1 MKGAIEGR
9 TWKFGDNVDTDQII
23 PAEYLIT
30 PDMKV
35 LAKHAFEKAR
45 PEFAKQVR
53 PGDIIVAG
61 SNFGS
66 GSSREHAPRAL
77 LGAGV
82 TCVVAKSF
90 ARIFFRN
97 SINIGLPLIE
107 SDLQV
112 KEGEKLRID
121 FENGTIVNLT
131 TKKSA
136 KFPPYADFL
145 KNLMDR
151 GGLIPYAK
159 MKIAEE
165 RRGKR

>member
-1 MKGAIEGR
+1 MKGMAEGKA
-9 TWKFGDNVDTDQII
+9 WKFGDNVDTDQII
-23 PAEYLIT
+23 PAEYLVT
-30 PDMKV
+30 PDMKE

-45 PEFAKQVR
+45 PEFARNVK
-53 PGDIIVAG
+53 PGDIIAAG

-77 LGAGV
+77 IGAGI

-107 SDLQV
+107 TDLPV
-112 KEGEKLRID
+112 KEGDRIRVD
-121 FENGTIVNLT
+121 FEKGTVTNLT

-136 KFPPYADFL
+136 RFPPYADFL
-145 KNLMDR
+145 KGLMDK

-159 MKIAEE
+159 MMIDEE

>member
-1 MKGAIEGR
+1 MKNSIEGR
-9 TWKFGDNVDTDQII
+9 VWRFGDNVDTDQII

-35 LAKHAFEKAR
+35 LAEHVFEKAR
-45 PEFAKQVR
+45 PELAKSVK

-77 LGAGV
+77 LGAGIS
-82 TCVVAKSF
+82 CVVARSF

-107 SDLQV
+107 ADIPV
-112 KEGEKLRID
+112 KEGDRIRID
-121 FENGTIVNLT
+121 FEKGTVTNLNT
-131 TKKSA
+131 RKSA
-136 KFPPYADFL
+136 RFPPYADFL
-145 KNLMDR
+145 KGLIDK

-159 MKIAEE
+159 MMISEE